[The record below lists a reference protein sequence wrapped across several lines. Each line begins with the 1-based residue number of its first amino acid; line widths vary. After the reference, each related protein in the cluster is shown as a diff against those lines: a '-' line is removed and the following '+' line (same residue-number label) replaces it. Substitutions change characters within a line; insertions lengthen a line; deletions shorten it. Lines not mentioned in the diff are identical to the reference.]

1 MVQLPNFYIYPLWF
15 RFVRVGIWRVNT
27 KKSVLLAFIILAIF
41 SLLLFI
47 IFGENGLADL
57 HLLKIERDNLSK
69 QNAELAKQNL
79 DLYREIVRL
88 KSDPKYL
95 ESVARKELGVVGKD
109 ELIFKLKDQR
119 KGEN

>member
-1 MVQLPNFYIYPLWF
+1 MAQVVKVLIYPVWF
-15 RFVRVGIWRVNT
+15 RLVRVRLRRVNT

-57 HLLKIERDNLSK
+57 RLLKIERDNLLK

-79 DLYREIVRL
+79 NLYREIERL

-109 ELIFKLKDQR
+109 DLIFKLKDQR

>member
-1 MVQLPNFYIYPLWF
+1 MAQVVKVLIYPVWF
-15 RFVRVGIWRVNT
+15 RLVRVRLRRVNT
-27 KKSVLLAFIILAIF
+27 KKSILLAFIIMAIF
-41 SLLLFI
+41 LLLLFI

-57 HLLKIERDNLSK
+57 HLLKIERDSLLK

-79 DLYREIVRL
+79 NLYREIERL

-109 ELIFKLKDQR
+109 DFIFKLKDQR

>member
-1 MVQLPNFYIYPLWF
+1 M
-15 RFVRVGIWRVNT
+15 NT

-41 SLLLFI
+41 LLLLFI
-47 IFGENGLADL
+47 FFGENGLADL
-57 HLLKIERDNLSK
+57 HLLKIERDGLLK
-69 QNAELAKQNL
+69 QNSELAKQNL
-79 DLYREIVRL
+79 DLYREIERL